1 MIIRHMQ
8 GTFGTLDGEQLRLDT
23 GLNIIYAPNESGKS
37 TWCAFLRAMLYGIDT
52 SQRARAGFVPDKQKY
67 APWSGK
73 PMAGKLELEQGGKRI
88 TIRRWT
94 EAPNAP
100 LRGFSAVYTGTDIPV
115 PGLTAVDAGEQ
126 LTGVSAEV
134 FARTAF
140 IGQGGLVVT
149 GTPELE
155 RRISAIVTSGEEAS
169 SYTEADA
176 QLRAWLRRRR
186 SGQHGALPELE
197 GRITT
202 VEEQLH
208 RLERNAQ
215 EQAACAAEIAQTDAE
230 LQTVTEQMNAARQR
244 QRRAALSSMG
254 EEKSNLRTLEQTLEQ
269 ARRDA
274 AARRTALEQTHF
286 GVQTPD
292 EAGETAERDAQ
303 RAESLAGTA
312 EHGGK
317 PYFWIAALVLAAL
330 CAALGYLVAQPLY
343 YAAIALAV
351 LAVVLLI
358 VARSGKKRAQQ
369 ASAALGKLLRSYGAQ
384 DADGI
389 YYQAEVHRAAYRACA
404 AAMQAEQKAAAALED
419 AREHQCE
426 THERL
431 LQSLDFESGTGE
443 AAALYQRKCALESVR
458 TRLRTRLRTQQ
469 AQLTGAALAIGDP
482 MALGSEHA
490 QLLERR
496 DALERQYAAIA
507 LAIET
512 LGRADSELQSRF
524 SPQLAQKAADY
535 MDYLTDGRYDELV
548 LARDLSAKARSADD
562 PTPRDTAYL
571 SAGTADLL
579 YLSVRLALCELT
591 CPADDPCPLVLD
603 DTLVNFDDAR
613 ARRARALF
621 GEIAQHRQVI
631 LFTCHERD
639 CPAQG

>member
-1 MIIRHMQ
+1 MIIRYMQ
-8 GTFGTLDGEQLRLDT
+8 GTFGTLAGEQLRLDT

-73 PMAGKLELEQGGKRI
+73 PMAGELELEQGGKCI

-115 PGLTAVDAGEQ
+115 PGLTAADAGEQ

-155 RRISAIVTSGEEAS
+155 KRISAIVTSGEEAS

-458 TRLRTRLRTQQ
+458 TRLRTQQ

-496 DALERQYAAIA
+496 AALERQYAAIA

-613 ARRARALF
+613 AKRARALF

-631 LFTCHERD
+631 LFTCHARD

>member
-1 MIIRHMQ
+1 VIIRHMQ

-73 PMAGKLELEQGGKRI
+73 PMAGELELEQGGKCI

-115 PGLTAVDAGEQ
+115 PGLTAADAGEQ

-155 RRISAIVTSGEEAS
+155 KRISAIVTSGEEAS

-317 PYFWIAALVLAAL
+317 PYFWIAALVLSAL

-351 LAVVLLI
+351 LTVVLLI
-358 VARSGKKRAQQ
+358 VARGGKKRAQQ

-404 AAMQAEQKAAAALED
+404 AAMQAEQQAAAALED

-458 TRLRTRLRTQQ
+458 TRLRTQQ

-482 MALGSEHA
+482 MALKSEHA
-490 QLLERR
+490 QLLEQR

-613 ARRARALF
+613 AKRAMALF
-621 GEIAQHRQVI
+621 HEIAQHRQVI

>member
-73 PMAGKLELEQGGKRI
+73 PMAGELELEQGGKCI

-115 PGLTAVDAGEQ
+115 PGLTAADAGEQ

-155 RRISAIVTSGEEAS
+155 KRISAIVTSGEEAS

-317 PYFWIAALVLAAL
+317 PYFWIAALVLSAL

-351 LAVVLLI
+351 LAVVLLV

-458 TRLRTRLRTQQ
+458 TRLRTQQ

-482 MALGSEHA
+482 MALKSEHA
-490 QLLERR
+490 QLLEQR

-613 ARRARALF
+613 AKRAMALF
-621 GEIAQHRQVI
+621 HEIAQHRQVI

>member
-115 PGLTAVDAGEQ
+115 PGLTAADAGEQ

-197 GRITT
+197 GRITE

-274 AARRTALEQTHF
+274 ADRRTALEQTYF

-369 ASAALGKLLRSYGAQ
+369 AAAALGELLRSYGAQ

-443 AAALYQRKCALESVR
+443 AAALYQRRSALESV
-458 TRLRTRLRTQQ
+458 RTRLRTQQ
-469 AQLTGAALAIGDP
+469 AQLTGAALAVGDP
-482 MALGSEHA
+482 MALKCEHA
-490 QLLERR
+490 QLLEQR
-496 DALERQYAAIA
+496 DALERQYAALA

-512 LGRADSELQSRF
+512 LGRADAELQSRF
-524 SPQLAQKAADY
+524 SPHLAQKAADY
-535 MDYLTDGRYDELV
+535 MDYLTGGRYDELV

-591 CPADDPCPLVLD
+591 CPTDDPCPLVLD

-613 ARRARALF
+613 ARRAMALF
-621 GEIAQHRQVI
+621 REIAQHRQVI

-639 CPAQG
+639 CPAREQ

>member
-73 PMAGKLELEQGGKRI
+73 PMAGELELEQGGKRI

-115 PGLTAVDAGEQ
+115 PGLTAADAGEQ

-155 RRISAIVTSGEEAS
+155 KRISAIVTSGEEAS

-274 AARRTALEQTHF
+274 AAKRTALERTHF

-458 TRLRTRLRTQQ
+458 TRLRTQQ

-482 MALGSEHA
+482 MVLSSEHA
-490 QLLERR
+490 QLLEQR

-613 ARRARALF
+613 AKRARALF

>member
-73 PMAGKLELEQGGKRI
+73 PMAGELELEQDGKCI

-94 EAPNAP
+94 EAKSAP
-100 LRGFSAVYTGTDIPV
+100 MRAFSAVYTGTDIPV
-115 PGLTAVDAGEQ
+115 PGLTANDAGEQ

-134 FARTAF
+134 FQRSAF

-197 GRITT
+197 QRIADTET
-202 VEEQLH
+202 QLH

-215 EQAACAAEIAQTDAE
+215 EQAACAAELRETEAE
-230 LQTVTEQMNAARQR
+230 LQTVTDQMNAARQR

-254 EEKSNLRTLEQTLEQ
+254 EEKSNLRTLEQALEQ

-274 AARRTALEQTHF
+274 AAKRTALEQTHF

-292 EAGETAERDAQ
+292 EAGEIAERDAQ
-303 RAESLAGTA
+303 RAQALSDTA
-312 EHGGK
+312 AHGGK

-330 CAALGYLVAQPLY
+330 CAVLGYLVAQPLY
-343 YAAIALAV
+343 YAAIALAAA
-351 LAVVLLI
+351 LVLLI
-358 VARSGKKRAQQ
+358 VAANGRQRAQQ

-404 AAMQAEQKAAAALED
+404 AAMETERRAAAALED

-443 AAALYQRKCALESVR
+443 AAALYQRRSALESV
-458 TRLRTRLRTQQ
+458 RTRLRTQQ
-469 AQLTGAALAIGDP
+469 AQLTGAALAVGDP
-482 MALGSEHA
+482 MALKSEHA
-490 QLLERR
+490 QLLEQR
-496 DALERQYAAIA
+496 DALERQYAALA

-512 LGRADSELQSRF
+512 LGRADAELQSRF

-591 CPADDPCPLVLD
+591 CPTDDPCPLVLD

-613 ARRARALF
+613 ARRAMALF
-621 GEIAQHRQVI
+621 REIAQHRQVI

-639 CPAQG
+639 CPAREQ

>member
-73 PMAGKLELEQGGKRI
+73 PMAGELELEQDGKCI

-94 EAPNAP
+94 EAKSAP
-100 LRGFSAVYTGTDIPV
+100 MRAFSAVYTGTDIPV
-115 PGLTAVDAGEQ
+115 PGLTANDAGEQ

-134 FARTAF
+134 FQRSAF

-197 GRITT
+197 QRIADTET
-202 VEEQLH
+202 QLH

-215 EQAACAAEIAQTDAE
+215 EQAACAAELRETEAE
-230 LQTVTEQMNAARQR
+230 LQTVTDQMNAARQR

-254 EEKSNLRTLEQTLEQ
+254 EEKTNLRTLEQTLEQ

-274 AARRTALEQTHF
+274 AAKRTALEQTHF

-292 EAGETAERDAQ
+292 EAGEIAERDAQ
-303 RAESLAGTA
+303 RAQALSDTA
-312 EHGGK
+312 AHGGK

-330 CAALGYLVAQPLY
+330 CAVLGYLVAQPLY
-343 YAAIALAV
+343 YAAIALAAAA
-351 LAVVLLI
+351 LVLLI
-358 VARSGKKRAQQ
+358 VAANGRQRAQQ

-404 AAMQAEQKAAAALED
+404 AAMETERRAAAALED
-419 AREHQCE
+419 AREHQ
-426 THERL
+426 
-431 LQSLDFESGTGE
+431 
-443 AAALYQRKCALESVR
+443 
-458 TRLRTRLRTQQ
+458 
-469 AQLTGAALAIGDP
+469 
-482 MALGSEHA
+482 
-490 QLLERR
+490 
-496 DALERQYAAIA
+496 
-507 LAIET
+507 
-512 LGRADSELQSRF
+512 
-524 SPQLAQKAADY
+524 
-535 MDYLTDGRYDELV
+535 
-548 LARDLSAKARSADD
+548 
-562 PTPRDTAYL
+562 
-571 SAGTADLL
+571 
-579 YLSVRLALCELT
+579 
-591 CPADDPCPLVLD
+591 
-603 DTLVNFDDAR
+603 
-613 ARRARALF
+613 
-621 GEIAQHRQVI
+621 
-631 LFTCHERD
+631 
-639 CPAQG
+639 

>member
-73 PMAGKLELEQGGKRI
+73 PMAGELELEQDGKRI

-94 EAPNAP
+94 EAKSAP
-100 LRGFSAVYTGTDIPV
+100 MRAFSAVYTGTDIPV
-115 PGLTAVDAGEQ
+115 PGLTATDAGEQ

-134 FARTAF
+134 FQRSAF

-176 QLRAWLRRRR
+176 QLRAWLRRR

-197 GRITT
+197 QRIADTET
-202 VEEQLH
+202 QLH

-215 EQAACAAEIAQTDAE
+215 EQAACAAELRETEAE
-230 LQTVTEQMNAARQR
+230 LQTVTDQMNAARQR

-274 AARRTALEQTHF
+274 AAKRTALEQTHF

-303 RAESLAGTA
+303 RAQALSDTA
-312 EHGGK
+312 AHGGK

-330 CAALGYLVAQPLY
+330 CAVLGYLVAQPLY
-343 YAAIALAV
+343 YAAIALAAAA
-351 LAVVLLI
+351 LVLLI
-358 VARSGKKRAQQ
+358 AAANGRQRAQQ
-369 ASAALGKLLRSYGAQ
+369 ASAALGKLLRSYGVQ

-404 AAMQAEQKAAAALED
+404 AAMETERRAAAALED

-443 AAALYQRKCALESVR
+443 AAALYQRRSALESV
-458 TRLRTRLRTQQ
+458 RTRLRTQQ

-482 MALGSEHA
+482 MALKSEHA
-490 QLLERR
+490 QLLEQR
-496 DALERQYAAIA
+496 DALERQYAALA

-512 LGRADSELQSRF
+512 LGRADAELQSRF

-535 MDYLTDGRYDELV
+535 MDYLTGGRYDELV

-591 CPADDPCPLVLD
+591 CPTDDPCPLILD

-613 ARRARALF
+613 AKRAMALF
-621 GEIAQHRQVI
+621 REIAQHRQVI

-639 CPAQG
+639 CPAREQ

>member
-73 PMAGKLELEQGGKRI
+73 PMAGELELEQDGKRI

-94 EAPNAP
+94 EAKSAP
-100 LRGFSAVYTGTDIPV
+100 MRAFSAVYTGTDIPV
-115 PGLTAVDAGEQ
+115 PGLTANDAGEQ

-155 RRISAIVTSGEEAS
+155 KRISAIVTSGEEAS

-176 QLRAWLRRRR
+176 QLRAWLRRR

-197 GRITT
+197 QRIADTET
-202 VEEQLH
+202 QLH

-215 EQAACAAEIAQTDAE
+215 EQAACAAELRETEAE
-230 LQTVTEQMNAARQR
+230 LQTVTDQMNAARQR

-254 EEKSNLRTLEQTLEQ
+254 EEKSNLRTLEQALEQ

-274 AARRTALEQTHF
+274 AAKRTALEQTHF

-303 RAESLAGTA
+303 RAQALSDTA
-312 EHGGK
+312 AHGGK

-330 CAALGYLVAQPLY
+330 CAVLGYLVAQPLY
-343 YAAIALAV
+343 YAAIALAAAA
-351 LAVVLLI
+351 LVLLI
-358 VARSGKKRAQQ
+358 VAANGRQRAQQ

-404 AAMQAEQKAAAALED
+404 AAMETERRAAAALED

-443 AAALYQRKCALESVR
+443 AAALYQRRSALESV
-458 TRLRTRLRTQQ
+458 RTRLRTQQ

-482 MALGSEHA
+482 MALKSEHA
-490 QLLERR
+490 QLLEQR
-496 DALERQYAAIA
+496 DALERQYAALA

-512 LGRADSELQSRF
+512 LGRADAELQSRF

-535 MDYLTDGRYDELV
+535 MDYLTGGRYDELV

-591 CPADDPCPLVLD
+591 CPTDDPCPLVLD

-613 ARRARALF
+613 ARRAMALF
-621 GEIAQHRQVI
+621 REIAQHRQVI

-639 CPAQG
+639 CPAREQ

>member
-73 PMAGKLELEQGGKRI
+73 PMAGELELEQDGKRI

-94 EAPNAP
+94 EAKSAP
-100 LRGFSAVYTGTDIPV
+100 MRAFSAVYTGTDIPV
-115 PGLTAVDAGEQ
+115 PGLTATDAGEQ

-134 FARTAF
+134 FQRSAF

-176 QLRAWLRRRR
+176 QLRAWLRRR

-197 GRITT
+197 QRIADTET
-202 VEEQLH
+202 QLH

-215 EQAACAAEIAQTDAE
+215 EQAACAAELRETEAE
-230 LQTVTEQMNAARQR
+230 LQTVTDQMNAARQR

-254 EEKSNLRTLEQTLEQ
+254 EEKTNLRTLEQALEQ

-274 AARRTALEQTHF
+274 AAKRTALEQTHF

-303 RAESLAGTA
+303 RAQALSNTA
-312 EHGGK
+312 AHGGK

-330 CAALGYLVAQPLY
+330 CAVLGYLVAQPLY
-343 YAAIALAV
+343 YAAIALA
-351 LAVVLLI
+351 AAAIVLLI
-358 VARSGKKRAQQ
+358 VAANGRQRAQQ

-404 AAMQAEQKAAAALED
+404 AAMETERRAAAALED

-443 AAALYQRKCALESVR
+443 AAALYQRRSALESV
-458 TRLRTRLRTQQ
+458 RTRLRTQQ

-490 QLLERR
+490 QLLEQR
-496 DALERQYAAIA
+496 DALERQYAALA

-512 LGRADSELQSRF
+512 LGRADAELQSRF

-535 MDYLTDGRYDELV
+535 MDYLTGGRYDELV

-591 CPADDPCPLVLD
+591 CPTDDPCPLVLD

-613 ARRARALF
+613 AKRAMALF
-621 GEIAQHRQVI
+621 REIAQHRQVI

-639 CPAQG
+639 CPAREQ

>member
-73 PMAGKLELEQGGKRI
+73 PMAGELELEQDGKRI

-94 EAPNAP
+94 EAKSAP
-100 LRGFSAVYTGTDIPV
+100 MRAFSAVYTGTDIPV
-115 PGLTAVDAGEQ
+115 PGLTANDAGEQ

-134 FARTAF
+134 FQRSAF

-176 QLRAWLRRRR
+176 QLRAWLRRR

-197 GRITT
+197 QRIADTET
-202 VEEQLH
+202 QLH

-215 EQAACAAEIAQTDAE
+215 EQAACAAELRETEAE
-230 LQTVTEQMNAARQR
+230 LQTVTDQMNAARQR

-254 EEKSNLRTLEQTLEQ
+254 EEKSNLRTLEQALER

-274 AARRTALEQTHF
+274 AAKRTALEQTHF

-292 EAGETAERDAQ
+292 EAGEIAERDAQ
-303 RAESLAGTA
+303 RAQALSDTA
-312 EHGGK
+312 AHGGK

-330 CAALGYLVAQPLY
+330 CAVLGYLVAQPLY
-343 YAAIALAV
+343 YAAIALAAAA
-351 LAVVLLI
+351 LVLLI
-358 VARSGKKRAQQ
+358 VAANGRQRAQQ

-404 AAMQAEQKAAAALED
+404 AAMEAEQKAAAALED

-443 AAALYQRKCALESVR
+443 AAALYQRRSALESV
-458 TRLRTRLRTQQ
+458 RTRLRTQQ

-482 MALGSEHA
+482 MALKSEHA
-490 QLLERR
+490 QLLEQR
-496 DALERQYAAIA
+496 DALERQYAALA

-512 LGRADSELQSRF
+512 LGRADAELQSRF

-535 MDYLTDGRYDELV
+535 MDYLTGGRYDELV

-591 CPADDPCPLVLD
+591 CPTDDPCPLVLD

-613 ARRARALF
+613 AKRAMALF
-621 GEIAQHRQVI
+621 REIAQHRQVI

-639 CPAQG
+639 CPAREQ

>member
-73 PMAGKLELEQGGKRI
+73 PMAGELELEQGGKRI

-115 PGLTAVDAGEQ
+115 PGLTAADAGER

-155 RRISAIVTSGEEAS
+155 KRISAIVTSGEEAS

-197 GRITT
+197 QRIADTET
-202 VEEQLH
+202 QLH

-215 EQAACAAEIAQTDAE
+215 EQAACAAELRETEAE
-230 LQTVTEQMNAARQR
+230 LQTVTDQMNAARQR

-458 TRLRTRLRTQQ
+458 TRLRTQQ

-490 QLLERR
+490 QLLEQR

-548 LARDLSAKARSADD
+548 LARDLSAKARSAGD

-613 ARRARALF
+613 AKRARALF
-621 GEIAQHRQVI
+621 GEIAKHRQVI

>member
-73 PMAGKLELEQGGKRI
+73 PMAGELELEQGGKCI

-94 EAPNAP
+94 ETPGAP

-115 PGLTAVDAGEQ
+115 PGLTATDAGEQ
-126 LTGVSAEV
+126 LAGVSAEV
-134 FARTAF
+134 FARSAF

-155 RRISAIVTSGEEAS
+155 KRISAIVTSGEEAS

-186 SGQHGALPELE
+186 SGRHGALPELE
-197 GRITT
+197 GRITE
-202 VEEQLH
+202 VEQLH

-215 EQAACAAEIAQTDAE
+215 EQAACAAELRQTDAE
-230 LQTVTEQMNAARQR
+230 LQTVTEQMNDARQR

-303 RAESLAGTA
+303 RAEALADTA
-312 EHGGK
+312 AHGGK
-317 PYFWIAALVLAAL
+317 PYFWIAALVLSAL
-330 CAALGYLVAQPLY
+330 CAVLGYLVAQPLY

-358 VARSGKKRAQQ
+358 VARGGKKRAQQ
-369 ASAALGKLLRSYGAQ
+369 AAAALGELLRSYGAQ

-443 AAALYQRKCALESVR
+443 AAALYQRRSALESVC
-458 TRLRTRLRTQQ
+458 TRLRTQQ

-482 MALGSEHA
+482 MALKSEHA
-490 QLLERR
+490 QLLEQR

-512 LGRADSELQSRF
+512 LGRADAELQSRF

-548 LARDLSAKARSADD
+548 LARDLSAKARSTDD

-613 ARRARALF
+613 AGRAMALF
-621 GEIAQHRQVI
+621 REIAQHRQVI

-639 CPAQG
+639 CPARA

>member
-52 SQRARAGFVPDKQKY
+52 SRRARAGFVPDKQKY

-73 PMAGKLELEQGGKRI
+73 PMAGELELEQDGRRI

-94 EAPNAP
+94 EAPGAP

-115 PGLTAVDAGEQ
+115 PGLTATDAGEQ

-134 FARTAF
+134 FQRSAF

-197 GRITT
+197 QRIADTET
-202 VEEQLH
+202 QLH

-215 EQAACAAEIAQTDAE
+215 EQAACADELRQTESE
-230 LQTVTEQMNAARQR
+230 LQTVTDQMNAARQR

-254 EEKSNLRTLEQTLEQ
+254 EEKSNLRTLEQALEQ

-274 AARRTALEQTHF
+274 AAKRTALEQTHF

-303 RAESLAGTA
+303 QAESLAGTA
-312 EHGGK
+312 AHGGK

-330 CAALGYLVAQPLY
+330 CAVLGYLVAQPLY
-343 YAAIALAV
+343 YAAIALAA
-351 LAVVLLI
+351 LALVLLI
-358 VARSGKKRAQQ
+358 AASSGKKRAQQ

-443 AAALYQRKCALESVR
+443 AAALYQRRSALESV
-458 TRLRTRLRTQQ
+458 RTRLRTQQ

-482 MALGSEHA
+482 MALRSEHA
-490 QLLERR
+490 QLLEQR
-496 DALERQYAAIA
+496 DALERQYAALA

-512 LGRADSELQSRF
+512 LGRADAELQSRF

-591 CPADDPCPLVLD
+591 CPTDDPCPLVLD

-613 ARRARALF
+613 AGRAMALF
-621 GEIAQHRQVI
+621 REIAQHRQVI
-631 LFTCHERD
+631 LFTCHGRD

>member
-73 PMAGKLELEQGGKRI
+73 PMAGELELEQDGKRI

-94 EAPNAP
+94 EAKSAP
-100 LRGFSAVYTGTDIPV
+100 MRAFSAVYTGTDIPV
-115 PGLTAVDAGEQ
+115 PGLTATDAGEQ

-134 FARTAF
+134 FQRSAF

-197 GRITT
+197 QRIADTET
-202 VEEQLH
+202 QLH

-215 EQAACAAEIAQTDAE
+215 EQAACAAELRETEAE
-230 LQTVTEQMNAARQR
+230 LQTVTDQMNAARQR

-254 EEKSNLRTLEQTLEQ
+254 EEKTNLRTLEQTLEQ

-274 AARRTALEQTHF
+274 AAKRTALEQTHF

-303 RAESLAGTA
+303 RAQALSNTA
-312 EHGGK
+312 AHGGK

-330 CAALGYLVAQPLY
+330 CAVLGYLVAQPLY
-343 YAAIALAV
+343 YAIALA
-351 LAVVLLI
+351 AAAIVLLI
-358 VARSGKKRAQQ
+358 VAANGRQRAQQ

-404 AAMQAEQKAAAALED
+404 AAMETERRAAAALED

-443 AAALYQRKCALESVR
+443 AAALYQRRSALESV
-458 TRLRTRLRTQQ
+458 RTRLRTQQ
-469 AQLTGAALAIGDP
+469 AQLTGAALAVGDP
-482 MALGSEHA
+482 MALRCEHA
-490 QLLERR
+490 QLLEQR
-496 DALERQYAAIA
+496 DALERQYAALA

-512 LGRADSELQSRF
+512 LGRADAELQSRF

-535 MDYLTDGRYDELV
+535 MDYLTGGRYDELV

-591 CPADDPCPLVLD
+591 CPTDDPCPLVLD

-613 ARRARALF
+613 ARRAMALF
-621 GEIAQHRQVI
+621 REIAQHRQVI

-639 CPAQG
+639 CPAREQ

>member
-73 PMAGKLELEQGGKRI
+73 PMAGELELEQGGKCI

-115 PGLTAVDAGEQ
+115 PGLTAADAGEQ

-215 EQAACAAEIAQTDAE
+215 EQAACAAELRQTDAE

-254 EEKSNLRTLEQTLEQ
+254 EEKSNLRTLEQALEQ

-274 AARRTALEQTHF
+274 AAKRTALEQTHF

-303 RAESLAGTA
+303 RAEALAGTA

-358 VARSGKKRAQQ
+358 AARSGKKRAQE
-369 ASAALGKLLRSYGAQ
+369 ASAALGELLRSYGAQ

-404 AAMQAEQKAAAALED
+404 AAMQAEQQAAAALED

-458 TRLRTRLRTQQ
+458 TRLRTQQ

-490 QLLERR
+490 QLLEQR

-579 YLSVRLALCELT
+579 YLAVRLALCELT

-613 ARRARALF
+613 AKRAMALF
-621 GEIAQHRQVI
+621 HEIAQHRQVI

>member
-73 PMAGKLELEQGGKRI
+73 PMAGQLELEQGGKRI

-115 PGLTAVDAGEQ
+115 PGLTAADAGEQ

-358 VARSGKKRAQQ
+358 VARSGKKRAQE

-458 TRLRTRLRTQQ
+458 TRLRTQQ

-490 QLLERR
+490 QLLEQR

-613 ARRARALF
+613 AKRARALF
-621 GEIAQHRQVI
+621 RKIAQHRQVI
-631 LFTCHERD
+631 LFTCHARD

>member
-73 PMAGKLELEQGGKRI
+73 PMAGELELEQGGKRI

-115 PGLTAVDAGEQ
+115 PGLTAADAGEQ

-202 VEEQLH
+202 VEAQLH

-330 CAALGYLVAQPLY
+330 CAALGYLVGQPLY

-369 ASAALGKLLRSYGAQ
+369 ASAALGELLRSYGAQ

-458 TRLRTRLRTQQ
+458 TRLRTQQ

-490 QLLERR
+490 QLLEQR

-562 PTPRDTAYL
+562 LTPRDTAYL

>member
-115 PGLTAVDAGEQ
+115 PGLTAADAGEQ

-274 AARRTALEQTHF
+274 ATRRTALEQTHF

-369 ASAALGKLLRSYGAQ
+369 AAAALGELLRSYGAQ

-458 TRLRTRLRTQQ
+458 TRLRTQQ

-490 QLLERR
+490 QLLEQR

-613 ARRARALF
+613 AKRARALF
-621 GEIAQHRQVI
+621 REIAQHRQVI

>member
-73 PMAGKLELEQGGKRI
+73 PMAGELELEQGGKCI

-115 PGLTAVDAGEQ
+115 PGLTAADAGEQ

-155 RRISAIVTSGEEAS
+155 KRISAIVTSGEEAS

-215 EQAACAAEIAQTDAE
+215 EQAACAAELRQTDAE

-254 EEKSNLRTLEQTLEQ
+254 EEKSNLRTLEQALEQ

-303 RAESLAGTA
+303 RAEALAGTA
-312 EHGGK
+312 EHGGR

-330 CAALGYLVAQPLY
+330 CAVLGYLVAQPLY

-351 LAVVLLI
+351 LTVVLLV
-358 VARSGKKRAQQ
+358 VARSGKKRAQE

-443 AAALYQRKCALESVR
+443 AAALYQRKCALESVC
-458 TRLRTRLRTQQ
+458 TRLRTQQ
-469 AQLTGAALAIGDP
+469 AQLTGAALAVGDP
-482 MALGSEHA
+482 MALKSEHA
-490 QLLERR
+490 QLLEQR

-535 MDYLTDGRYDELV
+535 MDCLTDGRYDELV

-579 YLSVRLALCELT
+579 YLSVRLALCELA

-613 ARRARALF
+613 AERARALF
-621 GEIAQHRQVI
+621 REIAQHRQVI

-639 CPAQG
+639 CPAQA

>member
-73 PMAGKLELEQGGKRI
+73 PMAGELELEQGGKCI

-115 PGLTAVDAGEQ
+115 PGLTAADAGEQ

-155 RRISAIVTSGEEAS
+155 KRISAIVTSGEEAS

-215 EQAACAAEIAQTDAE
+215 EQAACAAELRQTDAE

-317 PYFWIAALVLAAL
+317 PYFWIAALVLSAL

-351 LAVVLLI
+351 LTVVLLV
-358 VARSGKKRAQQ
+358 VARSGKKRAQE

-404 AAMQAEQKAAAALED
+404 AAMQAEQQAAAALED

-443 AAALYQRKCALESVR
+443 AAALYQRKCALESVC
-458 TRLRTRLRTQQ
+458 TRLRTQQ

-482 MALGSEHA
+482 MALKSEHA
-490 QLLERR
+490 QLLEQR

-507 LAIET
+507 LAIEA
-512 LGRADSELQSRF
+512 LGRADAELQSCF

-613 ARRARALF
+613 AKRAMALF
-621 GEIAQHRQVI
+621 HEIAQHRQVI

>member
-73 PMAGKLELEQGGKRI
+73 PMAGELELEQGGKCI

-115 PGLTAVDAGEQ
+115 PGLTAADAGEQ

-155 RRISAIVTSGEEAS
+155 KRISAIVTSGEEAS

-215 EQAACAAEIAQTDAE
+215 EQAACAAELQQTDAE

-254 EEKSNLRTLEQTLEQ
+254 EEKSNLRTLEQALEQ

-274 AARRTALEQTHF
+274 AAKRTALEQTHF

-303 RAESLAGTA
+303 RAEALAGTA

-330 CAALGYLVAQPLY
+330 CAVLGYLVAQPLY

-351 LAVVLLI
+351 LTVVLLV
-358 VARSGKKRAQQ
+358 VARSGKKRAQE

-443 AAALYQRKCALESVR
+443 AAALYQRKCALESVC
-458 TRLRTRLRTQQ
+458 TRLRTQQ

-482 MALGSEHA
+482 MALKSEHA
-490 QLLERR
+490 QLLEQR

-548 LARDLSAKARSADD
+548 LARDLSAKARSTDD

-613 ARRARALF
+613 AKRAMALF
-621 GEIAQHRQVI
+621 REIAQHRQVI

-639 CPAQG
+639 CPAQA

>member
-115 PGLTAVDAGEQ
+115 PGLTAADAGEQ

-155 RRISAIVTSGEEAS
+155 KRISAIVTSGEEAS

-330 CAALGYLVAQPLY
+330 CAVLGYLVAQPLY

-458 TRLRTRLRTQQ
+458 TRLRTQQ

-490 QLLERR
+490 QLLEQR

-613 ARRARALF
+613 AKRAMALF
-621 GEIAQHRQVI
+621 HEIAQHRQVI

>member
-115 PGLTAVDAGEQ
+115 PGLTAADAGEQ

-155 RRISAIVTSGEEAS
+155 KRISAIVTSGEEAS

-254 EEKSNLRTLEQTLEQ
+254 EEKSNLRTLEQALEQ

-317 PYFWIAALVLAAL
+317 PYFWIAALVLSAL

-351 LAVVLLI
+351 LAVVLLV
-358 VARSGKKRAQQ
+358 VARSGKKRAQE

-404 AAMQAEQKAAAALED
+404 AAMQAEQQAAAALED

-458 TRLRTRLRTQQ
+458 TRLRTQQ

-482 MALGSEHA
+482 MALKSEHA
-490 QLLERR
+490 QLLEQR

-613 ARRARALF
+613 AKRAMALF
-621 GEIAQHRQVI
+621 HEIAQHRQVI

>member
-73 PMAGKLELEQGGKRI
+73 PMAGELELEQDGKRI

-94 EAPNAP
+94 EAKSAP
-100 LRGFSAVYTGTDIPV
+100 MRAFSAVYTGTDIPV
-115 PGLTAVDAGEQ
+115 PGLTATDAGEQ

-134 FARTAF
+134 FQRSAF

-197 GRITT
+197 QRIADTET
-202 VEEQLH
+202 QLH

-215 EQAACAAEIAQTDAE
+215 EQAACAAELRETEAE
-230 LQTVTEQMNAARQR
+230 LQTVTDQMNAARQR

-254 EEKSNLRTLEQTLEQ
+254 EEKTNLRTLEQTLEQ

-274 AARRTALEQTHF
+274 AAKRTALEQTHF

-303 RAESLAGTA
+303 RAQALSDTA
-312 EHGGK
+312 AHGGK

-330 CAALGYLVAQPLY
+330 CAVLGYLVAQPLY
-343 YAAIALAV
+343 YAAIALAAAA
-351 LAVVLLI
+351 LVLLI
-358 VARSGKKRAQQ
+358 VAANGRQRAQQ

-389 YYQAEVHRAAYRACA
+389 YSSRVRRSPSATRWRSSASTRSFSSSATHSSGSMPRSRLRSRRSAAPMPSCRAAFPRSLRRRRPTTWTTSPA
-404 AAMQAEQKAAAALED
+404 AATTSSCSRATCRPRHAAPM
-419 AREHQCE
+419 
-426 THERL
+426 
-431 LQSLDFESGTGE
+431 
-443 AAALYQRKCALESVR
+443 
-458 TRLRTRLRTQQ
+458 TR
-469 AQLTGAALAIGDP
+469 
-482 MALGSEHA
+482 
-490 QLLERR
+490 
-496 DALERQYAAIA
+496 
-507 LAIET
+507 
-512 LGRADSELQSRF
+512 
-524 SPQLAQKAADY
+524 
-535 MDYLTDGRYDELV
+535 
-548 LARDLSAKARSADD
+548 
-562 PTPRDTAYL
+562 
-571 SAGTADLL
+571 
-579 YLSVRLALCELT
+579 
-591 CPADDPCPLVLD
+591 
-603 DTLVNFDDAR
+603 
-613 ARRARALF
+613 RRATRPISRR
-621 GEIAQHRQVI
+621 GRRICCI
-631 LFTCHERD
+631 
-639 CPAQG
+639 CPCVWRCAS

>member
-73 PMAGKLELEQGGKRI
+73 PMAGELELEQGGKCI

-115 PGLTAVDAGEQ
+115 PGLTAADAGEQ

-155 RRISAIVTSGEEAS
+155 KRISAIVTSGEEAS

-215 EQAACAAEIAQTDAE
+215 EQAACAAELRQTDAE

-254 EEKSNLRTLEQTLEQ
+254 EEKSNLRTLEQALEQ

-317 PYFWIAALVLAAL
+317 PYFWIAALVLSAL

-351 LAVVLLI
+351 LTVVLLI
-358 VARSGKKRAQQ
+358 VARSGKKRAQE

-404 AAMQAEQKAAAALED
+404 AAMQAEQQAAAALED

-458 TRLRTRLRTQQ
+458 TRLRTQQ

-490 QLLERR
+490 QLLEQR

-613 ARRARALF
+613 AKRAMALF
-621 GEIAQHRQVI
+621 HEIAQHRQVI

>member
-73 PMAGKLELEQGGKRI
+73 PMAGELELEQGGKCI

-115 PGLTAVDAGEQ
+115 PGLTAADAGEQ

-155 RRISAIVTSGEEAS
+155 KRISAIVTSGEEAS

-254 EEKSNLRTLEQTLEQ
+254 EEKSNLRTLEQALEQ

-317 PYFWIAALVLAAL
+317 PYFWIAALVLSAL

-351 LAVVLLI
+351 LAVVLLV
-358 VARSGKKRAQQ
+358 VARSGKKRAQE

-404 AAMQAEQKAAAALED
+404 AAMQAEQQAAAALED

-458 TRLRTRLRTQQ
+458 TRLRTQQ

-482 MALGSEHA
+482 MALKSEHA
-490 QLLERR
+490 QLLEQR

-613 ARRARALF
+613 AKRAMALF
-621 GEIAQHRQVI
+621 HEIAQHRQVI

>member
-73 PMAGKLELEQGGKRI
+73 PMAGELELEQGGKCI

-94 EAPNAP
+94 EAKSAP

-115 PGLTAVDAGEQ
+115 PGLTAAGAGEQ

-155 RRISAIVTSGEEAS
+155 KRISAIVTSGEEAS

-215 EQAACAAEIAQTDAE
+215 EQAACAAELRQTDAE

-254 EEKSNLRTLEQTLEQ
+254 EEKSNLRTLEQALEQ

-303 RAESLAGTA
+303 RAETLAGTA

-330 CAALGYLVAQPLY
+330 CAVLGYLVAQPLY

-351 LAVVLLI
+351 LTVVLLV
-358 VARSGKKRAQQ
+358 VARSGKKRAQE

-443 AAALYQRKCALESVR
+443 AAALYQRKCALESVC
-458 TRLRTRLRTQQ
+458 TRLRTQQ

-482 MALGSEHA
+482 MVLKSEHA
-490 QLLERR
+490 QLLEQR

-512 LGRADSELQSRF
+512 LGRADVELQSRF

-613 ARRARALF
+613 AKRAMALF
-621 GEIAQHRQVI
+621 HEIAQHRQVI

>member
-52 SQRARAGFVPDKQKY
+52 SQRTRAGFVPDKQKY

-73 PMAGKLELEQGGKRI
+73 PMAGELELEQGGKCI

-115 PGLTAVDAGEQ
+115 PGLTAADAGEQ

-317 PYFWIAALVLAAL
+317 PYFWIAALVLSAL

-351 LAVVLLI
+351 LAVVLLV

-458 TRLRTRLRTQQ
+458 TRLRTQQ

-482 MALGSEHA
+482 MALKSEHA
-490 QLLERR
+490 QLLEQR

-507 LAIET
+507 LAIEA

-613 ARRARALF
+613 AKRAMALF
-621 GEIAQHRQVI
+621 HEIAQHRQVI

>member
-73 PMAGKLELEQGGKRI
+73 PMAGELELEQDGRCI

-94 EAPNAP
+94 EAKSAP
-100 LRGFSAVYTGTDIPV
+100 LRAFSAVYTGTDIPV
-115 PGLTAVDAGEQ
+115 PGLTANDAGEQ

-134 FARTAF
+134 FQRSAF

-215 EQAACAAEIAQTDAE
+215 EQAACAAELRETESE
-230 LQTVTEQMNAARQR
+230 LQTVTDQMNAARQR

-254 EEKSNLRTLEQTLEQ
+254 EEKSNLRTLEQALEQ

-274 AARRTALEQTHF
+274 AAKRTALEQTHF

-303 RAESLAGTA
+303 RAQALSDTA
-312 EHGGK
+312 AHGGK

-330 CAALGYLVAQPLY
+330 CAVLGYLVAQPLY

-351 LAVVLLI
+351 LALVLLI
-358 VARSGKKRAQQ
+358 AAANGRQRAQQ

-404 AAMQAEQKAAAALED
+404 AAMETERRAAAALED

-443 AAALYQRKCALESVR
+443 AAALYQRRSALESV
-458 TRLRTRLRTQQ
+458 RTRLRTQQ

-482 MALGSEHA
+482 MALKCEHA
-490 QLLERR
+490 QLLEQR
-496 DALERQYAAIA
+496 DALERQYAALA

-512 LGRADSELQSRF
+512 LGRADAELQSRF

-591 CPADDPCPLVLD
+591 CPTDDPCPLVLD

-613 ARRARALF
+613 AKRAMALF
-621 GEIAQHRQVI
+621 REIAQHRQVI

-639 CPAQG
+639 CPAREQ

>member
-1 MIIRHMQ
+1 
-8 GTFGTLDGEQLRLDT
+8 
-23 GLNIIYAPNESGKS
+23 
-37 TWCAFLRAMLYGIDT
+37 
-52 SQRARAGFVPDKQKY
+52 
-67 APWSGK
+67 
-73 PMAGKLELEQGGKRI
+73 
-88 TIRRWT
+88 
-94 EAPNAP
+94 
-100 LRGFSAVYTGTDIPV
+100 
-115 PGLTAVDAGEQ
+115 
-126 LTGVSAEV
+126 
-134 FARTAF
+134 
-140 IGQGGLVVT
+140 
-149 GTPELE
+149 
-155 RRISAIVTSGEEAS
+155 
-169 SYTEADA
+169 
-176 QLRAWLRRRR
+176 
-186 SGQHGALPELE
+186 
-197 GRITT
+197 
-202 VEEQLH
+202 
-208 RLERNAQ
+208 
-215 EQAACAAEIAQTDAE
+215 
-230 LQTVTEQMNAARQR
+230 
-244 QRRAALSSMG
+244 MG

-443 AAALYQRKCALESVR
+443 AAALYQRKCALESVC
-458 TRLRTRLRTQQ
+458 TRLRTQQ

-482 MALGSEHA
+482 MALKSEHA
-490 QLLERR
+490 QLLEQR

-512 LGRADSELQSRF
+512 LGRADVELQSRF

-613 ARRARALF
+613 AARARALF
-621 GEIAQHRQVI
+621 HEIAQHRQVI

-639 CPAQG
+639 CPAQV

>member
-73 PMAGKLELEQGGKRI
+73 PMAGELELEQGGKCI

-94 EAPNAP
+94 EAKSAP

-115 PGLTAVDAGEQ
+115 PGLTAADAGEQ

-155 RRISAIVTSGEEAS
+155 KRISAIVTSGEEAS

-186 SGQHGALPELE
+186 SGQHGVLPELE

-215 EQAACAAEIAQTDAE
+215 EQAACAAELRQTDAE

-254 EEKSNLRTLEQTLEQ
+254 EEKSNLRTLELALEQ

-303 RAESLAGTA
+303 RAEALAGTA

-330 CAALGYLVAQPLY
+330 CAVLGYLVAQPLY

-351 LAVVLLI
+351 LTVVLLV
-358 VARSGKKRAQQ
+358 VARSGKKRAQE

-443 AAALYQRKCALESVR
+443 AAALYQRKCALESVC
-458 TRLRTRLRTQQ
+458 TRLCTQQ

-482 MALGSEHA
+482 MALKSEHA
-490 QLLERR
+490 QLLEQR

-535 MDYLTDGRYDELV
+535 MDCLTDGRYDELV

-613 ARRARALF
+613 AKRAMALF
-621 GEIAQHRQVI
+621 REIAQHRQVI

-639 CPAQG
+639 CPAQA

>member
-73 PMAGKLELEQGGKRI
+73 PMAGELELEQDGKCI

-115 PGLTAVDAGEQ
+115 PGLTAADAGEQ

-155 RRISAIVTSGEEAS
+155 KRISAIVTSGEEAS

-274 AARRTALEQTHF
+274 AAKRTALEQTHF

-303 RAESLAGTA
+303 RAESLAGMA

-458 TRLRTRLRTQQ
+458 TRLRTQQ

-482 MALGSEHA
+482 MVLKSEHA
-490 QLLERR
+490 QLLEQR

-613 ARRARALF
+613 AKRARALF

>member
-73 PMAGKLELEQGGKRI
+73 PMAGELELEQGGKCI

-115 PGLTAVDAGEQ
+115 PGLTAADAGEQ

-155 RRISAIVTSGEEAS
+155 KRISAIVTSGEEAS

-215 EQAACAAEIAQTDAE
+215 EQAACAAELQQTDAE

-254 EEKSNLRTLEQTLEQ
+254 EEKSNLRTLEQALEQ

-274 AARRTALEQTHF
+274 AAKRTALEQTHF

-330 CAALGYLVAQPLY
+330 CAVLGYLVAQPLY

-351 LAVVLLI
+351 LTVVLLV
-358 VARSGKKRAQQ
+358 VARSGKKRAQE

-443 AAALYQRKCALESVR
+443 AAALYQRKCALESVC
-458 TRLRTRLRTQQ
+458 TRLRTQQ

-482 MALGSEHA
+482 MALKSEHA
-490 QLLERR
+490 QLLEQR

-613 ARRARALF
+613 AKRAMALF
-621 GEIAQHRQVI
+621 HEIAQHRQVI

>member
-1 MIIRHMQ
+1 MIIRYMQ

-73 PMAGKLELEQGGKRI
+73 PMAGELELEQGGKCI

-115 PGLTAVDAGEQ
+115 PGLTAADAGEQ

-155 RRISAIVTSGEEAS
+155 KRISAIVTSGEEAS

-458 TRLRTRLRTQQ
+458 TRLRTQQ

-496 DALERQYAAIA
+496 AALERQYAAIA

-613 ARRARALF
+613 AKRARALF

-631 LFTCHERD
+631 LFTCHARD

>member
-73 PMAGKLELEQGGKRI
+73 PMAGELELEQDGKRI

-94 EAPNAP
+94 EAKSAP
-100 LRGFSAVYTGTDIPV
+100 MRAFSAVYTGTDIPV
-115 PGLTAVDAGEQ
+115 PGLTATDAGEQ

-134 FARTAF
+134 FQRSAF

-155 RRISAIVTSGEEAS
+155 KRISAIVTSGEEAS

-176 QLRAWLRRRR
+176 QLRAWLRRR

-197 GRITT
+197 QRIADTET
-202 VEEQLH
+202 QLH

-215 EQAACAAEIAQTDAE
+215 EQAACAAELRETEAE
-230 LQTVTEQMNAARQR
+230 LQTVTDQMNAARQR

-254 EEKSNLRTLEQTLEQ
+254 EEKTNLRTLEQALDQ

-274 AARRTALEQTHF
+274 AAKRTALEQTHF

-303 RAESLAGTA
+303 RAQALSDTA
-312 EHGGK
+312 AHGGK

-330 CAALGYLVAQPLY
+330 CAVLGYLVAQPLY
-343 YAAIALAV
+343 YAAIALAAAA
-351 LAVVLLI
+351 LVLLI
-358 VARSGKKRAQQ
+358 VAANGRQRAQQ
-369 ASAALGKLLRSYGAQ
+369 ASAALGKLLRSYGVQ

-404 AAMQAEQKAAAALED
+404 AAMETERRAAAALED

-443 AAALYQRKCALESVR
+443 AAALYQRRSALESV
-458 TRLRTRLRTQQ
+458 RTRLRTQQ

-482 MALGSEHA
+482 MALKSEHA
-490 QLLERR
+490 QLLEQR
-496 DALERQYAAIA
+496 DALERQYAALA

-512 LGRADSELQSRF
+512 LGRADAELQSRF

-535 MDYLTDGRYDELV
+535 MDYLTGGRYDELV

-591 CPADDPCPLVLD
+591 CPTDDPCPLILD

-613 ARRARALF
+613 AKRAMALF
-621 GEIAQHRQVI
+621 REIAQHRQVI

-639 CPAQG
+639 CPAREQ